1 MIDIEFSPWGSLMF
15 LLIFFG
21 AYIIPVLYI
30 LLSIIFFSLG
40 YYKKYKKLF
49 WMSVVPCV
57 FLCVTF
63 VISIIDFNYIFVI
76 FNIDL
81 ILFLITYLLFLLFQ
95 WLIICCQ
102 NSVGLIKIVQYIF
115 LSISTTLLVL
125 SIIFTKAIFFQSLVI
140 FLSISIIFLI
150 LLFFY
155 VKYKNR

>member
-1 MIDIEFSPWGSLMF
+1 MFTFTPLETIVFSV
-15 LLIFFG
+15 IFFG
-21 AYIIPVLYI
+21 AYIIPILYI
-30 LLSIIFFSLG
+30 LLSVIFFSLS
-40 YYKKYKKLF
+40 YYKKHKRLF
-49 WMSVVPCV
+49 WMTVVPS
-57 FLCVTF
+57 LLLT
-63 VISIIDFNYIFVI
+63 ISLIMISVIDFTLALNIFI
-76 FNIDL
+76 ITTTL
-81 ILFLITYLLFLLFQ
+81 SSITYLIFLLFQ

-140 FLSISIIFLI
+140 FLLISIIFLI